1 MDGFDFGKLFSFDGR
16 IGRKTFWQLALM
28 MFAVNLVIYIPFF
41 LSDSL
46 QLVVSLV
53 AIVVYLVVA
62 VAGLATTVKR
72 LHDRGKSGWFYFVSL
87 IPLIGPIWL
96 LVEVGFVEGQPGENR
111 YGAPGSGSP
120 FAGDAMPATYAATA
134 PSWNGQ

>member
-1 MDGFDFGKLFSFDGR
+1 VNGFDVGKAFSFDGR

-46 QLVVSLV
+46 QLVVALV
-53 AIVVYLVVA
+53 AIVVYLAVA
-62 VAGLATTVKR
+62 FAGLATTVKR

-96 LVEVGFVEGQPGENR
+96 LVEVGFVEGQPGENQ
-111 YGAPGSGSP
+111 YGAPESGSP
-120 FAGDAMPATYAATA
+120 FAGDAAPATYAAA
-134 PSWNGQ
+134 SSWNGQ